1 MICLLAPLFKML
13 EATLELIV
21 PLVMATLIDKGIA
34 EKNNN
39 FIILLCVQLVVL
51 GLIGFTFS
59 ITAQYFSAKASIS
72 IVKKIKSAAYE
83 KSQRISTKD
92 FEKIGQSTIIT
103 RLTSDMDGVQNGINL
118 TLRLLL
124 RSPFVVFG
132 ACIMAYH
139 VDHNSI
145 KIFSLIVLLLSIII
159 FGIMFITIPMYK
171 SSRNKLDKVLLST
184 RESITGS
191 RVIRAFNKQ
200 DDIIK
205 EFNTI
210 NNDFT
215 NIQVKTGR
223 INALLNPLTMVVI
236 NIGIA
241 VLVYSGAIRVNS
253 GIITTGIVVALY
265 NYMSQI
271 LVELVK
277 FANLIV
283 SITKSIACG
292 GRIAEFLDIPD
303 EVPAECNNLKSDK
316 LIEFRN
322 VNFAYNENV
331 DNSLDDV
338 SFVINKGEKIGIIGS
353 TGSGKTTLL
362 SLLLGYYK
370 PTTGTILLEGKD
382 ITTMNSIDVRNK
394 ISIAEQNATL
404 FKGTVRSNL
413 IMADSGA
420 SDDMIKS
427 ALSLAQADFVYDKN
441 KGLDAEVEQK
451 GRNFSGGQRQRIS
464 IARALL
470 KDADILMLD
479 DAYSALDYSTE
490 AKIRSEIN
498 KLDKTVIT
506 VSQRT
511 GSIINCDKIILLE
524 NGKAEIGTHKE
535 LLANSKIYR
544 DIHFS
549 QFEEEAKEYD

>member
-34 EKNNN
+34 EKNIN

-59 ITAQYFSAKASIS
+59 ITAQYFSAKASVS

-83 KSQRISTKD
+83 KSQKISTKD
-92 FEKIGQSTIIT
+92 FDKIGQSTIIT

-139 VDHNSI
+139 VDNNSI
-145 KIFSLIVLLLSIII
+145 KIFSLIVILLSIII

-171 SSRNKLDKVLLST
+171 ASRNKLDKVLLST

-200 DDIIK
+200 DDVVK
-205 EFNTI
+205 EFNAI
-210 NNDFT
+210 NNVFT
-215 NIQVKTGR
+215 DIQIKTGR
-223 INALLNPLTMVVI
+223 VNALLNPLTMVVI

-292 GRIAEFLDIPD
+292 SRIAEFLDIPD

-316 LIEFRN
+316 FIEFRN
-322 VNFAYNENV
+322 VSFAYNENA
-331 DNSLDDV
+331 DNSLEDV
-338 SFVINKGEKIGIIGS
+338 SFIINKGEKIGIIGS

-382 ITTMNSIDVRNK
+382 ITTMNSVDVRNK

-413 IMADSGA
+413 IMADECA
-420 SDDMIKS
+420 ADDKIKS
-427 ALSLAQADFVYDKN
+427 ALSFAQADFVYDKN

-470 KDADILMLD
+470 KGADILMLD

-490 AKIRSEIN
+490 AKIRFEID

-511 GSIINCDKIILLE
+511 GSIMNCDRIILLE

-535 LLANSKIYR
+535 LLESSKIYR